1 MNSVINILLIED
13 DPEHADLI
21 IMHLQRKRRDRVK
34 INWVKLLSL
43 GITEIEK
50 SEKENREKFDV
61 ILLDLGLPDSTMDKT
76 LSRILPYSKAI
87 PVVVLSSLDDEDF
100 GTSLIHQGAQNFIS
114 KSWIDGELLYRGLR
128 YAIERNAV
136 VQELKKANRT
146 KDEFLA
152 TLSHELRTPIN
163 VIHGFAEMLLTET
176 LPQTEKKQAIE
187 AIVRNSR
194 VQVSLIND
202 MLDMSRIIT
211 GKLLLQSIPQNLWE
225 VISDVIAS
233 LNLAA
238 KTKKIQLTI
247 KNENESIFING
258 DPVRLHQ
265 IFWNILSNAIKFSP
279 AGSQV
284 EVRLKNYEGTVAIE
298 VQDWGEGID
307 SRFLPYIF
315 DRFSQQDTTIR
326 RQYGGLGL
334 GLSIVKYL
342 VELHGGEISAAS
354 EGAGKGS
361 LFTVKFPMIEEI
373 TSHDIE
379 TLRATN
385 QTATPAYLSE
395 KKIENESLELP
406 SIKNVHVLV
415 IDDSIDSLILTK
427 ILLQRLGAVVTTA
440 SSSAK
445 ALELLDG
452 LKPDVIVCDIG
463 MPEED
468 GYTFL
473 KKYHD
478 IEAQKQRRPVPA
490 TALTAYTREEEK
502 RQAFQVGFQSH
513 LSKPVEEAALVKTIF
528 KLSHSEI

>member
-1 MNSVINILLIED
+1 MNSTINILLIED

-43 GITEIEK
+43 GIAEIEK
-50 SEKENREKFDV
+50 TERENLKKFDV

-76 LSRILPYSKAI
+76 LGRMLPHAKAI
-87 PVVVLSSLDDEDF
+87 PVVVLSSLDDEEF
-100 GTSLIHQGAQNFIS
+100 GSSLIHQGAQNFIS
-114 KSWIDGELLYRGLR
+114 KSWIDGELLYRALR

-136 VQELKKANRT
+136 VQELRKANRT

-163 VIHGFAEMLLTET
+163 VIHGFAEMLIAET
-176 LPQTEKKQAIE
+176 LPNEEKKQAID

-211 GKLLLQSIPQNLWE
+211 GKLLLQSMPQNLWE
-225 VISDVIAS
+225 VISDVMAS

-238 KTKKIQLTI
+238 KTKKIQLDI
-247 KNENESIFING
+247 RNDNESVFING

-279 AGSQV
+279 MGSRV
-284 EVRLKNYEGTVAIE
+284 EVRLKCNERTVVIE
-298 VQDWGEGID
+298 IQDWGEGID
-307 SRFLPYIF
+307 PRFLPYIF
-315 DRFSQQDTTIR
+315 DRFSQQDTSIR
-326 RQYGGLGL
+326 RHYGGLGL

-342 VELHGGEISAAS
+342 VELHGGEIMASS
-354 EGAGKGS
+354 EGPGRGS

-373 TSHDIE
+373 TNQDIE
-379 TLRATN
+379 SLRAMN
-385 QTATPAYLSE
+385 QVVPSARRQD
-395 KKIENESLELP
+395 KKNENENLELP
-406 SIKNVHVLV
+406 SIKNIHVLV

-445 ALELLDG
+445 ALELLDTI
-452 LKPDVIVCDIG
+452 KPDVIVCDIG

-478 IEAQKQRRPVPA
+478 LEATKNRRPIPA
-490 TALTAYTREEEK
+490 TALTAYTRDEEK
-502 RQAFQVGFQSH
+502 KQAFRVGFQSH